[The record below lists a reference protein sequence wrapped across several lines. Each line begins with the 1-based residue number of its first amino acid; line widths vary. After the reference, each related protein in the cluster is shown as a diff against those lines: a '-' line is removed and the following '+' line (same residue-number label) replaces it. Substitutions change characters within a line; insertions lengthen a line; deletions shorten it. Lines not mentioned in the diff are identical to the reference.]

1 MNSNSLIGI
10 ISLILIVVLAQSV
23 VIVKDTEKAI
33 LLKLGAF
40 ERTLEPGLNFKI
52 PFMDTAIKFEGRLR
66 TLDTPVS
73 YTHLRAHETRLN
85 LV

>member
-33 LLKLGAF
+33 LLKLYNMYLKTKQF
-40 ERTLEPGLNFKI
+40 SQECKQCFKI
-52 PFMDTAIKFEGRLR
+52 
-66 TLDTPVS
+66 
-73 YTHLRAHETRLN
+73 
-85 LV
+85 

>member
-33 LLKLGAF
+33 LLKLGALR
-40 ERTLEPGLNFKI
+40 ER
-52 PFMDTAIKFEGRLR
+52 
-66 TLDTPVS
+66 
-73 YTHLRAHETRLN
+73 
-85 LV
+85 

>member
-1 MNSNSLIGI
+1 MNNNSLIGI

-52 PFMDTAIKFEGRLR
+52 PFMDTAIKFDGS
-66 TLDTPVS
+66 LDKS
-73 YTHLRAHETRLN
+73 G
-85 LV
+85 